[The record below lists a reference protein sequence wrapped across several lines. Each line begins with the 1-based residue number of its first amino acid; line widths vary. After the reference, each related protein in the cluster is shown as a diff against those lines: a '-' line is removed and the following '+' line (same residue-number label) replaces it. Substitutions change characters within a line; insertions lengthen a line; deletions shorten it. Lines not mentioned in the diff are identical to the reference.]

1 MVIITAEWR
10 QIVARRRREFGRGPD
25 GWRDGCGFIRSGN
38 RGVAATQ
45 MIFST
50 GEVFVVLF
58 LATEKRAF

>member
-1 MVIITAEWR
+1 M
-10 QIVARRRREFGRGPD
+10 PD
-25 GWRDGCGFIRSGN
+25 GDGNLGVDPMDGCGFIRSGN
-38 RGVAATQ
+38 RGVASTQ